1 MRPQKLSLA
10 ATALVSQVLGQACA
24 APQGVGAT
32 FQTLHYNNLG
42 PQNNGTAFVAVRDAL
57 DHGAAAAACSKI
69 GESLVTISELSTTH
83 RDELQLQLSHLVET
97 DSLGDDAAFWVKD
110 GDKCSAYNVKS
121 GTSAEVQCD
130 KQLPAL
136 CTSTV
141 APTSDTNRKHEPSSE
156 LTVLSGG
163 LKIKGYRDKR
173 SFRFLAI
180 PYADSPVDKL
190 RFMAPRNYSGKADID
205 ATALPASCMQAESPY
220 GDTSKASE
228 DCLYLNVFTPVVPS
242 SRLANV
248 KKRPV
253 AVYFYGGAF
262 VEGAISLIDYD
273 GGNFASRSDVVVVT
287 VNYRLGA
294 LGFLATNS
302 LIDGSMGI
310 KDQVQALRW
319 VQDNIASFGG
329 DPSKVTIFGQS
340 AGGQSIVALLSS
352 SAAKGMFRGAIS
364 QSAPVDLPWFTR
376 EVYTKFITP
385 QVAGAVKCGIEL
397 SERDLVKCLQS
408 APAESFI
415 NSAPGMSLALN
426 TIKTAVAS
434 GYFHSTAFVAA
445 IEPFLPMVD
454 DKHSGVID
462 GQFDDLIQA
471 GKLPSPVPVMFS
483 TVANEG
489 TLFVNQVL
497 KESIGNSQ
505 ATLDAGLPILFPP
518 KLAAKITASGAF
530 QVNQND
536 PDGVRNM
543 VGDLVTYSEWS
554 CAQGYILDHA
564 VSVFPSTYQVQIGSG
579 HQQANAS
586 EVTPTCFPNNDYNAT
601 CHTADVLPIWGTLN
615 SKSIS
620 VLPYYS
626 NDDILHSQFMN
637 DIWGSFFHT
646 LDPNPDSKTL
656 ERRGP
661 AYAYTS
667 HVFGADGYKLTKHTK
682 MAEEVSF
689 LSIPPKYVDNP
700 GASKQCAV
708 FTDNGYTF
716 QHASVGI
723 LGGITSR
730 AFRRWFY

>member
-1 MRPQKLSLA
+1 MRSQKLSLA
-10 ATALVSQVLGQACA
+10 ATALVNQVLGQACA

-42 PQNNGTAFVAVRDAL
+42 PENNGTAFVAVRDIL
-57 DHGAAAAACSKI
+57 DHSTAAAACSKI
-69 GESLVTISELSTTH
+69 GESLVTISELSTAH
-83 RDELQLQLSHLVET
+83 RDELQLQLTYLVET
-97 DSLGDDAAFWVKD
+97 DNLGDDVAFWVKD
-110 GDKCSAYNVKS
+110 GGKCSAYTVKS
-121 GTSAEVQCD
+121 SISVEVQCD
-130 KQLPAL
+130 KRLPAL

-141 APTSDTNRKHEPSSE
+141 APSSDTNRKHEPSSE
-156 LTVLSGG
+156 VTVPSGG
-163 LKIKGYRDKR
+163 LNIKGYRDKR

-180 PYADSPVDKL
+180 PYADPPVDKL

-205 ATALPASCMQAESPY
+205 ATTLPASCMQAESPY
-220 GDTSKASE
+220 GDTSNASE

-242 SRLANV
+242 SRLAIV
-248 KKRPV
+248 KQRPV

-340 AGGQSIVALLSS
+340 AGGQSTVALLSS

-376 EVYTKFITP
+376 EVYTKLITP

-397 SERDLVKCLQS
+397 SEKDLVKCLQS

-426 TIKTAVAS
+426 TIKTAVAN
-434 GYFHSTAFVAA
+434 GYFHSSTFVAA

-454 DKHSGVID
+454 DNHSGIID
-462 GQFDDLIQA
+462 GQFDELIQA
-471 GKLPSPVPVMFS
+471 GKLPSAVPVMFS

-489 TLFVNQVL
+489 TLFVNRVL

-518 KLAAKITASGAF
+518 KLAAKILASGVF
-530 QVNQND
+530 QVDKND
-536 PDGVRNM
+536 PDGTRNM

-564 VSVFPSTYQVQIGSG
+564 VSVFPSAYQVQIGSG

-586 EVTPTCFPNNDYNAT
+586 EVTPTCFPNHDYNAT
-601 CHTADVLPIWGTLN
+601 CHTADVLPVWGNLN

-646 LDPNPDSKTL
+646 LDPNPDSKAL

-667 HVFGADGYKLTKHTK
+667 RVFGADGYKLKKHTK
-682 MAEEVSF
+682 KAQNVSF

-716 QHASVGI
+716 QHASFGI
-723 LGGITSR
+723 LGGITGR
-730 AFRRWFY
+730 ALRRWFY

>member
-1 MRPQKLSLA
+1 MRSQKLAVIAALA
-10 ATALVSQVLGQACA
+10 GYALGQGCA
-24 APQGVGAT
+24 APQGPGAT
-32 FQTLHYNNLG
+32 LQTLHYNNLG
-42 PQNNGTAFVAVRDAL
+42 PENNGTAFVAVRDSL
-57 DHGAAAAACSKI
+57 DNTAAAAACSKI
-69 GESLVTISELSTTH
+69 GEALVTISELSTTH
-83 RDELQLQLSHLVET
+83 LEELQYQLVHLIQS
-97 DSLGDDAAFWVKD
+97 DSLGDDAAFWVKHS
-110 GDKCSAYNVKS
+110 DKCAAYNVKS
-121 GTSAEVQCD
+121 KTASEVQCD

-141 APTSDTNRKHEPSSE
+141 APTSDTNRDHLPSSE
-156 LTVLSGG
+156 VTVPSGN

-173 SFRFLAI
+173 SFRFLGI
-180 PYADSPVDKL
+180 PYADAPVDKL
-190 RFMAPRNYSGKADID
+190 RFMPPRNYSGKADID
-205 ATALPASCMQAESPY
+205 ATKLPASCMQAESPY
-220 GDTSKASE
+220 GDSSNMSE

-242 SRLANV
+242 SRVASI
-248 KKRPV
+248 KQRPV

-273 GGNFASRSDVVVVT
+273 GGNFASRNDVVVVT

-294 LGFLATNS
+294 LGFLATYS

-329 DPSKVTIFGQS
+329 DASKVTIFGQS
-340 AGGQSIVALLSS
+340 AGGQSTVALLSS

-364 QSAPVDLPWFTR
+364 QSAPVDLPWYTR
-376 EVYTKFITP
+376 EVYTKLVTP
-385 QVAGAVKCGIEL
+385 QVAGAVKCAIEL
-397 SERDLVKCLQS
+397 SEKDLVKCLQS
-408 APAESFI
+408 ASAESFV
-415 NSAPGMSLALN
+415 NSAPGMSVALQ
-426 TIKTAVAS
+426 TIKTAVAN
-434 GYFHSTAFVAA
+434 GYFHSSVFVAA

-454 DKHSGVID
+454 DIKSGVID

-489 TLFVNQVL
+489 TLFANQVL
-497 KESIGNSQ
+497 KNSLGNSQ
-505 ATLDAGLPILFPP
+505 ATLDAGLPLLFPA
-518 KLAAKITASGAF
+518 KLAAKVIASGAF
-530 QVNQND
+530 KVNQND
-536 PDGVRNM
+536 PDGNRNM
-543 VGDLVTYSEWS
+543 IGDLVTYSEWS

-564 VSVFPSTYQVQIGSG
+564 VSVFPSSYQVQIGSG
-579 HQQANAS
+579 HQQAS
-586 EVTPTCFPNNDYNAT
+586 VSDVTPTCFPNNDYNAT
-601 CHTADVLPIWGTLN
+601 CHTADVLPVWGTLN
-615 SKSIS
+615 SKSKS
-620 VLPYYS
+620 VKPYYS

-646 LDPNPDSKTL
+646 LDPNPDAKTL

-667 HVFGADGYKLTKHTK
+667 RVFGADGYKLNKHTK
-682 MAEEVSF
+682 QAEKVSL
-689 LSIPPKYVDNP
+689 LSIPPKQIDNP

-723 LGGITSR
+723 LKGIAGR
-730 AFRRWFY
+730 AFRRWFS